1 MRNFRQNRGVF
12 SLFMLI
18 GLAVIVAAIMLL
30 WNYLIPSIIGWTTI
44 NYWQALGLF
53 VLTRLLFGGFHGHG
67 FMRPPGKPEHYT
79 IYGGKSKICLRKNA
93 GTISVNDLKNANK
106 YSTMTFSEKKSQKNN
121 PRQWISNKTSLPVR

>member
-67 FMRPPGKPEHYT
+67 FMRPPGKPEHLHHLW
-79 IYGGKSKICLRKNA
+79 GKVKNM
-93 GTISVNDLKNANK
+93 SVNDLKNANK

>member
-18 GLAVIVAAIMLL
+18 GLTAIVAAIMLL

-53 VLTRLLFGGFHGHG
+53 VLTRLLFGGFHGHETSRKTRTFTP
-67 FMRPPGKPEHYT
+67 FMGE
-79 IYGGKSKICLRKNA
+79 
-93 GTISVNDLKNANK
+93 
-106 YSTMTFSEKKSQKNN
+106 SQKYVSGRTTELY
-121 PRQWISNKTSLPVR
+121 PSTI

>member
-18 GLAVIVAAIMLL
+18 GLTAIVAAIMLL

-67 FMRPPGKPEHYT
+67 FMRPPGK
-79 IYGGKSKICLRKNA
+79 SKICLRKND

-121 PRQWISNKTSLPVR
+121 P

>member
-44 NYWQALGLF
+44 NYWQALDF
-53 VLTRLLFGGFHGHG
+53 SSS
-67 FMRPPGKPEHYT
+67 PAY
-79 IYGGKSKICLRKNA
+79 Y
-93 GTISVNDLKNANK
+93 SVVSMVTD
-106 YSTMTFSEKKSQKNN
+106 S
-121 PRQWISNKTSLPVR
+121 

>member
-44 NYWQALGLF
+44 AY
-53 VLTRLLFGGFHGHG
+53 
-67 FMRPPGKPEHYT
+67 Y
-79 IYGGKSKICLRKNA
+79 
-93 GTISVNDLKNANK
+93 SVVSMVTD
-106 YSTMTFSEKKSQKNN
+106 S
-121 PRQWISNKTSLPVR
+121 

>member
-53 VLTRLLFGGFHGHG
+53 VLTRLLFGGFRKTRTFTP
-67 FMRPPGKPEHYT
+67 FMGE
-79 IYGGKSKICLRKNA
+79 
-93 GTISVNDLKNANK
+93 
-106 YSTMTFSEKKSQKNN
+106 SQKYVSGRT
-121 PRQWISNKTSLPVR
+121 PELYPSTI

>member
-18 GLAVIVAAIMLL
+18 GLAAIVAAIMLL

-67 FMRPPGKPEHYT
+67 FMRPPGKPEHLQHLW
-79 IYGGKSKICLRKNA
+79 GKVKNMSPEERRNY
-93 GTISVNDLKNANK
+93 IRQRFEERQQVFNDDI
-106 YSTMTFSEKKSQKNN
+106 FGEEKPKE
-121 PRQWISNKTSLPVR
+121 

>member
-44 NYWQALGLF
+44 NYWQA
-53 VLTRLLFGGFHGHG
+53 
-67 FMRPPGKPEHYT
+67 Y
-79 IYGGKSKICLRKNA
+79 Y
-93 GTISVNDLKNANK
+93 SVVSMVTD
-106 YSTMTFSEKKSQKNN
+106 S
-121 PRQWISNKTSLPVR
+121 